1 MMGTPRVLLALAL
14 GVIGLTGSV
23 SVGAQSG
30 NRPQQRPPRDSAC
43 EVQEITRAPAEGL
56 KSMSPSQDRY
66 LTSKKDPSGIYQIY
80 VGSNNGGPAACITC
94 VERPNSPAVK
104 RHKMQ
109 AVWHPSGRWIVLAA
123 ERDKYNKPWLA
134 NRQVIEGLLQSGI
147 WVNMYMV
154 RPDGS
159 EWHRLSDFGEKQR
172 GDGYT
177 GVAWTPDGT
186 RGVWAQIVDGNI
198 FKNKFGQWELILA
211 DFREDARGVPSFT
224 NLRNITP
231 KGARW
236 VEPGDFAPDGRSLA
250 LNADVGMTNAE
261 GQDQYILDV
270 TNGRLRNLTN
280 SPDLWDEH
288 GVFSPD
294 GEKIFFMSSSPFRG
308 EKLSHTTLFLKTEF
322 MLINKDG
329 SDLQQLTNFNTPGYP
344 ESNPKGQRSV
354 AAVGA
359 WAKDGR
365 SVLTLNLSK
374 FPEYEEWTITFR
386 GPCGNQNRRRNR

>member
-1 MMGTPRVLLALAL
+1 MKHTPHVLLVLALAL
-14 GVIGLTGSV
+14 HGLTGST
-23 SVGAQSG
+23 SVDAQSNG
-30 NRPQQRPPRDSAC
+30 SSRQRPRDAAC
-43 EVQEITRAPAEGL
+43 EVQEIARAAEGL
-56 KSMSPSQDRY
+56 KLWSPARDKY
-66 LTSKKDPSGIYQIY
+66 LTSKKDADGIYQIY
-80 VGSNNGGPAACITC
+80 VGERSDSPRCITC
-94 VERPNSPAVK
+94 EARPNSPAVK

-134 NRQVIEGLLQSGI
+134 TRGIVEGLLQSGI
-147 WVNMYMV
+147 WVNMYMT

-159 EWHRLSDFGEKQR
+159 EWHRLTDFGAKQR

-177 GVAWTPDGT
+177 GVAWTPDGK

-198 FKNKFGQWELILA
+198 FKNKFGQWELIIA
-211 DFREDARGVPSFT
+211 DFREDKRGVPSFT

-231 KGARW
+231 RGARW
-236 VEPGDFAPDGRSLA
+236 VEPGNFAPDGRSLA
-250 LNADVGMTNAE
+250 LNADVGMANAE

-270 TNGRLRNLTN
+270 TTGRLRNLTN
-280 SPDLWDEH
+280 SPEVWDEH

-308 EKLSHTTLFLKTEF
+308 EKLAHSTLFLKTEF

-329 SDLQQLTNFNTPGYP
+329 SDLQQVTHFNTPGYP

-354 AAVGA
+354 AAVGG
-359 WAKDGR
+359 WEDDGR

-374 FPEYEEWTITFR
+374 FPEYEEWTITFK
-386 GPCGNQNRRRNR
+386 GHCGNRSLRRDR